1 MGEVWRAHDLVL
13 NRDVA
18 IKSLPD
24 SLANDPARLS
34 RFEREARLLA
44 ALNHPNIAAIH
55 GLEDASGTRVLVME
69 LVEGPTLADALR
81 RGALLMTEALPL
93 ALQIAES
100 LEAAHEKGI
109 IHRDLKPA
117 NIKITPEGRIKVLDF
132 GLAKAIEAA
141 PPDAPTEMAMR
152 TEIGVVMGTPSYMSP
167 EQARGEITGRQTDV
181 WSFGIVL
188 CEMLT
193 GETRADLSRL
203 PPDTPRTIRDL
214 IRRCLEKQVRRRV
227 QHMGDVRIAI
237 EDALAEPR
245 IDTPPLSAAPI
256 AAEWNIGRVASVVA
270 ALLIVGGLGWFIGR
284 RAVPAR
290 APTPIQLS
298 MLFAERPFGGT
309 AGSRNV
315 AISRDGT
322 RVAYAGRTKVWIR
335 PLDSNEPH
343 AVGIGAQPFFSPTGE
358 WIGMFRPQVGLI
370 KVPVGGGSP
379 VVLAKTSER
388 TGGATWAAGSIVF
401 ATTEGLYR
409 VAESGGDVRLL
420 VKPNP
425 QRNERL
431 FMWPH
436 FLPDGRS
443 LLYTII
449 PAATNDAPQIALLDL
464 DNLERRPVMAAGS
477 GAQYVEPGRLVYAS
491 GAALKTVAFDA
502 RTRQTSGEAAS
513 LDIAVASSA
522 DNGAADFA
530 VSGTGSLIYLLATA
544 AQRIVRSLSWIDR
557 QGRDEPLALEPG
569 TYSYPRVSPDGRFV
583 ALDVFTGPS
592 RDIWILNLER
602 STFTQLTDGP
612 TEDMTP
618 IWSADGRRVFFA
630 SNRSGTFDVYSQAAD
645 GATGAR
651 AEFVGPGFQAP
662 QSFSNDGKRLIV
674 YHDFNDLRVVTL
686 GNSDRSQPLL
696 TTQFDERNGE
706 ISPDGALI
714 AYESNESGERF
725 EIFLRPF
732 PDVAAR
738 REQVSI
744 DGGRYPV
751 WGRTGSGELYYVA
764 LDGAM
769 MAVSVSSSPTLKLGR
784 PTKLFQ
790 SETPTGGVSG
800 TPYSISPIDGR
811 FLVARKVQQ
820 TTTEQTQLSV
830 VLNGLRPH

>member
-24 SLANDPARLS
+24 ALANDPDRLAR
-34 RFEREARLLA
+34 FDREARLLA
-44 ALNHPNIAAIH
+44 TLNHPNIAAIH
-55 GLEDASGTRVLVME
+55 GLEEASGTRVLVME
-69 LVEGPTLADALR
+69 LVEGPTLADTLR
-81 RGALLMTEALPL
+81 GGALPVTEALPL

-109 IHRDLKPA
+109 VHRDLKPA

-132 GLAKAIEAA
+132 GLAKAIDAA
-141 PPDAPTEMAMR
+141 PADAPTEMVMR
-152 TEIGVVMGTPSYMSP
+152 TEIGVVLGTPSYMSP
-167 EQARGEITGRQTDV
+167 EQARGEIAGRQSDV
-181 WSFGIVL
+181 WSFGVVL

-193 GETRADLSRL
+193 GETPADLARL
-203 PPDTPRTIRDL
+203 PPDTPRAIRDL

-245 IDTPPLSAAPI
+245 IDTPPVSTATI
-256 AAEWNIGRVASVVA
+256 AQRNIGRVITVVA
-270 ALLIVGGLGWFIGR
+270 AVLVAGGLGWVIGR
-284 RAVPAR
+284 HPVPAR
-290 APTPIQLS
+290 TPGPIQLS
-298 MLFAERPFGGT
+298 MPFAERPFGVT

-322 RVAYAGRTKVWIR
+322 RVAYAGRTQVWIR
-335 PLDSNEPH
+335 PLQSKEPR
-343 AVGIGAQPFFSPTGE
+343 AVGIGYQPFFSPTGE

-388 TGGATWAAGSIVF
+388 TGGATWAAGAIVF

-409 VAESGGDVRLL
+409 VADSGGDVRLL

-449 PAATNDAPQIALLDL
+449 PAAANDAPQIALLDL
-464 DNLERRPVMAAGS
+464 DNLESRTVMAGGS
-477 GAQYVEPGRLVYAS
+477 GAQYIEPGRLVYAS

-502 RTRQTSGEAAS
+502 RTRETSGDAAS

-522 DNGAADFA
+522 DNAAADFA
-530 VSGTGSLIYLLATA
+530 VSSAGNLVYLLATA

-557 QGRDEPLALEPG
+557 QGHDEPLALEPG
-569 TYSYPRVSPDGRFV
+569 TYNYPRVSPDGRLV

-592 RDIWILNLER
+592 RDVWILNLER

-618 IWSADGRRVFFA
+618 IWSRDGRRVFFA

-645 GATGAR
+645 GAAGAR

-662 QSFSNDGKRLIV
+662 QSFTIDGKGLIV
-674 YHDFNDLRVVTL
+674 YQDFNDLRVVTL
-686 GNSDRSQPLL
+686 GNADRSQPLL
-696 TTQFDERNGE
+696 TTQFDERNGQ
-706 ISPDGALI
+706 ISPDGDLI
-714 AYESNESGERF
+714 AYESNESGARF
-725 EIFLRPF
+725 EIFVRPF

-738 REQVSI
+738 RDQVSI

-751 WGRTGSGELYYVA
+751 WSRPGSNELYYVA

-790 SETPTGGVSG
+790 SQTPTAGVSA
-800 TPYSISPIDGR
+800 TPYSVSPIDGR
-811 FLVARKVQQ
+811 FLVARNVQQ
-820 TTTEQTQLSV
+820 STTEQTQVSV
-830 VLNGLRPH
+830 LLNGLRPR